1 MPFPGTSGPETR
13 ELLSWVSVLAGRSP
27 AAKTSRFASLWRSR
41 EPRSLLT
48 DIVKTRQL
56 LPARVG
62 VGPQFSMKPNTARY
76 TASCRTPASPGIDRH
91 HFRSTVDE
99 HPGSFWPLP
108 TALVYHFT
116 STCFKQHR
124 YANRLGKILLSQVY
138 APALIFEQEKVNL
151 ARIRDNQR
159 RSRLRRREYLQ
170 ELETRLRQFEL
181 HGIEASAEIQMAA
194 RKVADENRKL
204 RGLLALHGIR
214 EDSIEVYSQSSS
226 AGDVQLTS
234 RIPSYNAPVQAIE
247 HLLQTH
253 KPWSETSI
261 STTPFSWDLSRLP
274 VSGAFNHTGKATD
287 HQLMTSSSTAGSTIS
302 SVSYHSHQRPL
313 VPASLPRNPS
323 PTLMTG
329 RPQMSQ
335 PNLPQYA
342 DHQTAAQNLQSRS
355 TLQSLYIPSTTGSC
369 NVNSSIITAD
379 MISAMAGED
388 PNTMSADMGC
398 LPGVDCEVKNRLVF

>member
-1 MPFPGTSGPETR
+1 
-13 ELLSWVSVLAGRSP
+13 
-27 AAKTSRFASLWRSR
+27 
-41 EPRSLLT
+41 
-48 DIVKTRQL
+48 
-56 LPARVG
+56 
-62 VGPQFSMKPNTARY
+62 
-76 TASCRTPASPGIDRH
+76 
-91 HFRSTVDE
+91 
-99 HPGSFWPLP
+99 
-108 TALVYHFT
+108 
-116 STCFKQHR
+116 
-124 YANRLGKILLSQVY
+124 
-138 APALIFEQEKVNL
+138 QEKVNL

-234 RIPSYNAPVQAIE
+234 RIPS
-247 HLLQTH
+247 
-253 KPWSETSI
+253 
-261 STTPFSWDLSRLP
+261 
-274 VSGAFNHTGKATD
+274 
-287 HQLMTSSSTAGSTIS
+287 
-302 SVSYHSHQRPL
+302 
-313 VPASLPRNPS
+313 
-323 PTLMTG
+323 
-329 RPQMSQ
+329 
-335 PNLPQYA
+335 
-342 DHQTAAQNLQSRS
+342 
-355 TLQSLYIPSTTGSC
+355 SC